1 MKCVMIGEKHSYND
15 FRLLLTSKVISPPSP
30 QINKV
35 SVPLRDGAIDLTC
48 ALTDDVKYDD
58 RKITMTFT
66 MIEPSKSWPERV
78 SEIQNYLHG
87 QRMKIVFDDDAAFY
101 YIGRISVNEWASSR
115 HNGKLVIEGSV
126 EPFKYDITSSAVDWE
141 WDTFDFEQGI
151 INEMGELIVDG
162 SKTITL
168 ICRRKRMFPV
178 FTVSADMT
186 VTFDGETYNLKA
198 GSQKVYDIFF
208 AEGENELTFTGNG
221 TVTIDY
227 TGGSL

>member
-15 FRLLLTSKVISPPSP
+15 FKLLLTSKVISPPSP

-78 SEIQNYLHG
+78 SQIQNYLHG